1 MRIFLFCLAL
11 VSGLV
16 ACRSRTPVDLI
27 VYNAKIYTVDSAF
40 TTAEALAVHQGKF
53 VAVGSLED
61 VFARYQTDSLV
72 DLGGQFVYP
81 GFYDPHA
88 HFYGLGQGLDQAD
101 LVGTTSFAEV
111 VQRLQAFEKQ
121 NPDKNWLLGRGW
133 DQNDWAS
140 KAFPTRDTLDRLF
153 PNKAVFLVRVDG
165 HAALANGRAL
175 EIAGIVKGDEM
186 SGKITSQL
194 TGGLVE
200 TRQGR
205 ATGILVDNAMGLV
218 RRVVPPPDA
227 AEMRQALAKAQ
238 TACVRLGLTS
248 VSDAGL
254 SRQLIDLVDSM
265 HQDGSLKMRIY
276 AMISLSVPNKEY
288 YLKRGPYRTARLNVR
303 SFKVYADGALG
314 SRGACLL
321 APYTDRPAEA
331 GFLLY
336 PEEELR
342 RNIVEVAAAGFQVN
356 THCIGDSAN
365 RFILNTYGEIL
376 RGKND
381 RRFRIEHAQV
391 VHPADVPKF
400 GQFSVIPSV
409 QSTHATSDMYWAADR
424 LGPERV
430 KSAYAFKDLLAQN
443 GVLANGSDFPV
454 EAVNPLFGFHAAVA
468 RQDAQGYPA
477 GGYQMENALDRPS
490 ALRAMTIWAAFANF
504 EETER
509 GSIEVGKLAD
519 FTVLAQDLLTAPAPA
534 LRQIA
539 VRRTYIN
546 GERVF

>member
-1 MRIFLFCLAL
+1 MKNLLFYLLFAGGLA
-11 VSGLV
+11 
-16 ACRSRTPVDLI
+16 ACQSRTPVDLI

-40 TTAEALAVHQGKF
+40 STAEALAVHQGKL

-61 VFARYQTDSLV
+61 VFARYRSDSLA

-101 LVGTTSFAEV
+101 LVGTTSFAQV

-121 NPDKNWLLGRGW
+121 NPGKNWLLGRGW
-133 DQNDWAS
+133 DQNDWAT
-140 KAFPTRDTLDRLF
+140 KNFPTRDTLDRLF

-175 EIAGIVKGDEM
+175 EIAGLLKGGEM
-186 SGKITSQL
+186 SGKISSQVS
-194 TGGLVE
+194 GGLVE

-205 ATGILVDNAMGLV
+205 ATGILIDNAMGLV

-238 TACVRLGLTS
+238 AACVRLGLTS

-265 HQDGSLKMRIY
+265 HNDGSLKMRIY
-276 AMISLSVPNKEY
+276 AMIALTVPNKEY

-321 APYTDRPAEA
+321 APYADRPAEA

-365 RFILNTYGEIL
+365 RFILNTYGQIL

-424 LGPERV
+424 LGPARV

-443 GVLANGSDFPV
+443 GLLANGSDFPV

-490 ALRAMTIWAAFANF
+490 ALRAMTSWAAFANF
-504 EETER
+504 EDTER
-509 GSIEVGKLAD
+509 GSLEVGKLAD
-519 FTVLAQDLLTAPAPA
+519 FTVLAQDLLTAPAA
-534 LRQIA
+534 QLRQIA